1 MRNELTET
9 GRMDGRFDGQTGV
22 WEPALPDDPAYR
34 DAYGLAHAVAT
45 AQRARRD
52 ARLTA
57 EYEAARRSG
66 SYQRAVAGGG
76 PPAKALYP
84 PEVVSDDD
92 IGGERVRLF
101 RQRLLR
107 GMTVEQAKAADVADE
122 KGRWGSGVYGCGYG
136 DRWSETLEE
145 VFGRVL
151 GDGWWEQVVAEAQAR
166 EVREGAKVPTTL
178 CGPGPGPNSY
188 YQ

>member
-1 MRNELTET
+1 MKNLMET

-22 WEPALPDDPAYR
+22 WEPALPDPAYR

-45 AQRARRD
+45 AQRERVNARR
-52 ARLTA
+52 TA

-66 SYQRAVAGGG
+66 SYDRAVAGGG

-84 PEVVSDDD
+84 PEVVSEDD

-136 DRWSETLEE
+136 DTWAETLEE
-145 VFGRVL
+145 VFNRVL
-151 GDGWWEQVVAEAQAR
+151 GDGWWEQVVAEAEAR
-166 EVREGAKVPTTL
+166 EAKVPTTL